1 MKEGNLIWNR
11 EEEERLREAL
21 VGLGDVAALRKR
33 DQTAEV
39 KNVYNPFGT
48 PSTSVV
54 RTVKETTPYGT
65 REDVVYT
72 DNDGSYQNI
81 VNGTVVARTKPAI
94 VKAASNGHRRNI

>member
-1 MKEGNLIWNR
+1 MKDGNLIWNP

-65 REDVVYT
+65 TEDVVYT

-81 VNGTVVARTKPAI
+81 VNGTVVPRTKPE
-94 VKAASNGHRRNI
+94 SSSWLLQWL